1 VLKQNENQRI
11 GWFRVFKKLGI
22 KEPTGSGYL
31 ENSRRITVSFQF
43 FDFYKNIWG
52 QFWGRVFHNLT

>member
-1 VLKQNENQRI
+1 MR
-11 GWFRVFKKLGI
+11 I
-22 KEPTGSGYL
+22 KELAGFEYSKNLESKNQLVGSGYL
-31 ENSRRITVSFQF
+31 ENSTRITVSFQF